1 MHRHV
6 TRIVVLGALGC
17 GGKPATEQVVTPTK
31 PAAPPP
37 PYASASPIAAPQLF
51 GRGAIS
57 TEAPE
62 FAISFSPDG
71 RVAYF
76 DRANADRSKF
86 AIVASRFADGA
97 WQEAEPLPFSTGEHR
112 DADPFVTADG
122 SRLYFSS
129 NRPVDGRTD
138 WNTWYV
144 ELGGAGWG
152 SPILAT
158 GPVSAAENEV
168 FVSVARDGTI
178 YYASNKTGEGDLYRS
193 RKLGAE
199 PAELLAISS
208 ELGESNPAI
217 SPDGTVLV
225 FAAERPG
232 GLGGPDLYASRE
244 EAGTWSA
251 PKLLARASSP
261 FADFAPYISHD
272 GRYLFFTSERPGVAP
287 AQAEG
292 RPPGDIYQLDLAA
305 ALE

>member
-1 MHRHV
+1 M
-6 TRIVVLGALGC
+6 VVFGVLGC
-17 GGKPATEQVVTPTK
+17 GGKAVTEQSVVTPTK
-31 PAAPPP
+31 PSAALP
-37 PYASASPIAAPQLF
+37 PYASASPITTPQLF

-62 FAISFSPDG
+62 FAIAFSPDG
-71 RVAYF
+71 RIAYF

-86 AIVASRFADGA
+86 AIVASRFTDGA
-97 WQEAEPLPFSTGEHR
+97 WQEAEPVPFSTGEHR

-129 NRPVDGRTD
+129 NRPVEGRTD

-168 FVSVARDGTI
+168 FVSVSRDGTI
-178 YYASNKTGEGDLYRS
+178 YYSSNKSGEGDLYRS
-193 RKLGAE
+193 RKLGTE
-199 PAELLAISS
+199 PAERLSIST
-208 ELGESNPAI
+208 ELGKSNPAI
-217 SPDGTVLV
+217 SPDGTLLV
-225 FAAERPG
+225 FAAEKPG
-232 GLGGPDLYASRE
+232 ERPDLYFSRE
-244 EAGTWSA
+244 EGGTWSA
-251 PKLLARASSP
+251 PKVVARASSP
-261 FADFAPYISHD
+261 FADFAPHISLD
-272 GRYLFFTSERPGVAP
+272 GRYLFFTSERPGIAP